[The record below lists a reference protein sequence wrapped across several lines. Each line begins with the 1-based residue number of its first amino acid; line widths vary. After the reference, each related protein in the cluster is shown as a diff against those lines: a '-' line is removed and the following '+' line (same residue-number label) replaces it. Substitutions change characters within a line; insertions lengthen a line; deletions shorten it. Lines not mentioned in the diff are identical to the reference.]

1 MAGGAARG
9 PAAPAQRRAAME
21 RQEQS
26 GPAGA
31 AEPGESPE
39 AQFQAVVQRTQ
50 VLLLAGETWEAD
62 RARAALSSFA
72 HEVLPV
78 ARRAASPA
86 PPSAPPAGQ
95 LVFFL
100 CRAPSLRGRAA
111 RLREVLRGVR
121 EQSRGAP
128 AALVGVIVQ
137 PRPEE
142 EAEARRRL
150 EELLLEVFQPPESG
164 PGAAPRVEVHTAV
177 FRPGRPEGALEV
189 KKAACEALREE
200 PAWPKDCSEITWNR
214 VSGVFVIQPTGLH
227 QFEVYCD
234 LNSTSEGWT
243 VLQRNR
249 HDTQITWAESW
260 STYKYGFGN
269 VHNDYWLGTEYIYQ
283 IAKQKVYQVRFVIH
297 DSSGTM
303 KYADYNLFGLEDESK
318 GYRLRLGSYTGTA
331 GDAMTSNNPST
342 VHDNMKF
349 STKDLDQDTYSGNC
363 ASSYG
368 GGWWYS
374 ACYSAQLNTKGSITW
389 GSVCSGNCQ
398 ASAILIKPATYC

>member
-1 MAGGAARG
+1 MDR
-9 PAAPAQRRAAME
+9 E
-21 RQEQS
+21 L
-26 GPAGA
+26 
-31 AEPGESPE
+31 AEVLTVTITVESEWQTKGE
-39 AQFQAVVQRTQ
+39 QAVPCP
-50 VLLLAGETWEAD
+50 GC
-62 RARAALSSFA
+62 
-72 HEVLPV
+72 PV
-78 ARRAASPA
+78 CYLGGNRSRSREEPYLGRCCTRPA
-86 PPSAPPAGQ
+86 
-95 LVFFL
+95 
-100 CRAPSLRGRAA
+100 
-111 RLREVLRGVR
+111 
-121 EQSRGAP
+121 
-128 AALVGVIVQ
+128 
-137 PRPEE
+137 
-142 EAEARRRL
+142 
-150 EELLLEVFQPPESG
+150 
-164 PGAAPRVEVHTAV
+164 
-177 FRPGRPEGALEV
+177 RPGRLPAARCPRLLLLTGLLALSAPVFTLEIHNLNILKGPTRAIRNIHPKNLKADQGKGSLRHSRDSDPQLPEAH
-189 KKAACEALREE
+189 
-200 PAWPKDCSEITWNR
+200 AWPKDCSEITWNR
-214 VSGVFVIQPTGLH
+214 VSGIFVIQPTGLH
-227 QFEVYCD
+227 QIVVYCD

-269 VHNDYWLGTEYIYQ
+269 VHNEYWLGTEYIYQ

-349 STKDLDQDTYSGNC
+349 TAKDLDQDTYGGNC

-374 ACYSAQLNTKGSITW
+374 ACYSARLNVKGSITW
-389 GSVCSGNCQ
+389 GSFCNGNCQ